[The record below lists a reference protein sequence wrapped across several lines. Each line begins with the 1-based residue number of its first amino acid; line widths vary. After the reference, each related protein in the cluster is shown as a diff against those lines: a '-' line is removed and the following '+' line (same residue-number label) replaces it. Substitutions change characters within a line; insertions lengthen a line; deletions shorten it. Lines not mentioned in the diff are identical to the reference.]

1 VRVAEDS
8 FEPLE
13 IARFLEYRQ
22 SRIAT
27 IQDMVDDAAHCGSRW
42 SPHTEYGLQ

>member
-13 IARFLEYRQ
+13 IAGFLEYRQ
-22 SRIAT
+22 SRIAA
-27 IQDMVDDAAHCGSRW
+27 IQDMVDDAAHCGSHW
-42 SPHTEYGLQ
+42 SSHTGLGLQ